1 MSKNIR
7 TSAAAAATT
16 TTTTTLLKPIIFLR
30 YFCCRV
36 GNAEFRIVATFV
48 NADL

>member
-7 TSAAAAATT
+7 TSAAATT
-16 TTTTTLLKPIIFLR
+16 TTLKPIIFLR

-48 NADL
+48 NAGL